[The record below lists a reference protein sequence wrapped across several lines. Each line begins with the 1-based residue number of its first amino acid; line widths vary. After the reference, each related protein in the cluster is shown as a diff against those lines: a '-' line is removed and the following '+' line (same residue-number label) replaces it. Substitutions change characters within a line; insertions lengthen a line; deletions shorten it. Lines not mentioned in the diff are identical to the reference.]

1 MGLFQIRVSGDIVF
15 FALKVYIFAFFY
27 LIFCYAIVTVTLYV
41 LFTHSV
47 STNQGIQYDFFF
59 LCIYLC
65 KRNEKDDFIFF

>member
-59 LCIYLC
+59 MHLFVQ
-65 KRNEKDDFIFF
+65 KE